1 MRNRFTQ
8 QLTIGI
14 LPIEKTKISV
24 KLKDPLTELLAALLE
39 IYRNPEYNEKIFNI
53 LETHLLKGKKK
64 TGRNGMTLWQ
74 LFVLAQ
80 VRLCENTGYAQLHAL
95 ANNHLTMRSLL
106 GVGAAHSDFSGIEFE
121 YQNIYDNVTLLTD
134 EALQEINQVILD
146 FGHKEVFK
154 KKEKEALRL
163 KSDSFVVESNVH
175 FPTDYNLL
183 WDCSRKCLDAVLKF
197 TEKYTNI
204 EGWRKLSNWR
214 QELKGLMRELGKASS
229 SGGKGKGE
237 RVKKGA
243 KRYIKKASALIKK
256 LEGTLPFLPINDT
269 SDLATVISLEHF
281 MPLISKHIDLVE
293 RRVLKGEKIPHEEK
307 LFSVFETYTEWVK
320 KGKSRPNVELGK
332 KLNITT
338 DQYNL
343 IVDYQIMNEEQDRD
357 VLIKIAD
364 RVLQR
369 YNVNVWSFDK
379 GFWNKD
385 NKLLLQTQV
394 EKVIMPKLGKRNKAE
409 EEEEKSRGF
418 KKYKNLHSTVESN
431 INELEHRGLDRCP
444 DKGILNYQRYI
455 ALGVCAYNLKKIGKH
470 ILDER
475 RKEENHNYFN
485 NRLLA

>member
-14 LPIEKTKISV
+14 LPIEKTVVSF

-39 IYRNPEYNEKIFNI
+39 IYKTPEYNEKIFSV
-53 LETHLLKGKKK
+53 LEDYLLAGKKK

-80 VRLCENTGYAQLHAL
+80 VRLCENIGYAKLHAL
-95 ANNHLTMRSLL
+95 ANNHLTLRSLL
-106 GVGAAHSDFSGIEFE
+106 GMGADHGGFTRIELE
-121 YQNIYDNVTLLTD
+121 YQNIYDNISLLSD
-134 EALQEINQVILD
+134 DILKEINQIILE

-154 KKEKEALRL
+154 KKEKEALLL

-183 WDCSRKCLDAVLKF
+183 WDSARKCLDAISTF
-197 TEKYTNI
+197 TEKYENI
-204 EGWRKLSNWR
+204 EGWRKLANWR
-214 QELKGLMRELGKASS
+214 YGLKGLMRELGKASS
-229 SGGKGKGE
+229 SGGKGKEE
-237 RVKKGA
+237 RVCYA
-243 KRYIKKASALIKK
+243 TTRYLRKAMALTKK
-256 LEGTLPFLPINDT
+256 LESTLPGLPINDIA
-269 SDLATVISLEHF
+269 DLSTVLTLEHF
-281 MPLISKHIDLVE
+281 MPLMDKHVDLIE
-293 RRVLKGEKIPHEEK
+293 RRILKGEKIPHEEK
-307 LFSVFETYTEWVK
+307 LFSIFETYTEWVK

-343 IVDYQIMNEEQDRD
+343 IVDYQIMDDEQDRD
-357 VLIKIAD
+357 ILIEIAD
-364 RVLQR
+364 RVLQK
-369 YNVNVWSFDK
+369 YKVKVWSFDK

-385 NKLLLQTQV
+385 NKELLQSSV

-444 DKGILNYQRYI
+444 DRGILNYKKYI
-455 ALGVCAYNLKKIGKH
+455 ALGVCAYNLKKIGKY
-470 ILDER
+470 ILDKKREEAK
-475 RKEENHNYFN
+475 RKTLIY
-485 NRLLA
+485 RLVA